1 MKRSISMMLCLSLIA
16 VSAVSCAGGSDQTPI
31 ETQQT
36 TTEPVVT
43 EEVIPLPEADFGAA
57 DFKILTAAEQWQDFY
72 IADETGDAINDAVF
86 KRNRSVEE
94 RYNVTFDYQVLNGY
108 MAGMDLFVQH

>member
-1 MKRSISMMLCLSLIA
+1 MKRNISMMLCLSLIA
-16 VSAVSCAGGSDQTPI
+16 ASAVSCAGGSDRSPT
-31 ETQQT
+31 ETQQ

-94 RYNVTFDYQVLNGY
+94 RYNVTLDYQVLNGY
-108 MAGMDLFVQH
+108 MAEWNLFVQH